1 MADTAHAASLIEPI
15 VLLATAV
22 VAVPIAKRL
31 GLGSVLGYIAAGIAI
46 GPSALGLFAEPGRVT
61 GIAELGIVLLLFI
74 IGLELN
80 LGRLWSLR
88 RDILGL
94 GTAQIVVSGALI
106 ALYPLLVDGRSVQ
119 ASIVAGLGLA
129 LSSTAI
135 VMQMLQERGEVESP
149 HGRTAFSVLLMQDL
163 AIVPLIA
170 LVAFLSPLPSADDTP
185 VWLAIL
191 QMVAAVGAV
200 IVAGRFLLTP
210 FFSLLARVGA
220 PEIMTPAALLV
231 VLGAAGLMQLVGLSM
246 AAGAFLAGVLLA
258 ESSYRHELE
267 ADIEPFRGLLLGLF
281 FLSVGMSVDL
291 AIVRD
296 NWFAL
301 LVAAIALTVIKTAVV
316 FGLARLFGHD
326 HGTAVRAGLLLAQGG
341 EFGFVLYSAAAAAQ
355 VMQPDHASLL
365 VALVTLSM
373 IFTPAV
379 ARLAPILAPTPT
391 RPEPEEDFSDARG
404 SVLLVGFGRV
414 GQIAAQV
421 LLRQGVRLTIIDS
434 KVEQIEAAARFGARV
449 HYGDG
454 TRLDVLRAAG
464 AGRVQLIAV
473 CTDGQDTTTR
483 IVEILQGSFP
493 QTPVVVRSFDR
504 RHSLQLRSRGVVEV
518 RETLESALLLGR
530 EALVGLGVPRS
541 VAGDAMEHVR
551 TRDMER
557 LQSQLRGDVATFQ
570 DRDKIRPEPL
580 EPTPLEPTPLAPTPL
595 EPTPAESPRA

>member
-1 MADTAHAASLIEPI
+1 MAETAHAAELLEPI

-22 VAVPIAKRL
+22 VAVPLAKRL

-80 LGRLWSLR
+80 LTRLWSLR

-94 GTAQIVVSGALI
+94 GSAQIVVTGALVM
-106 ALYPLLVDGRSVQ
+106 LYPLLVGGRSLE
-119 ASIVAGLGLA
+119 ASLVAGLGLA

-170 LVAFLSPLPSADDTP
+170 LVAFLSPMPSTDDTP
-185 VWLAIL
+185 AWLAVA
-191 QMVAAVGAV
+191 QMLGAVAAV
-200 IVAGRFLLTP
+200 ILAGRFLLSP
-210 FFSLLARVGA
+210 LFGLLARVGA
-220 PEIMTPAALLV
+220 PEIMTAAALLV

-291 AIVRD
+291 GVVRD
-296 NWFAL
+296 NWLSL
-301 LVAAIALTVIKTAVV
+301 LAAAVALTLTKTGVV
-316 FGLARLFGHD
+316 YGLSRLFGHA

-373 IFTPAV
+373 IFTPFI
-379 ARLAPILAPTPT
+379 ARLAPLLAPEPAA
-391 RPEPEEDFSDARG
+391 REPEEDYSDAHG
-404 SVLLVGFGRV
+404 SVLLVGFGRF
-414 GQIAAQV
+414 GQMAAQV
-421 LLRQGVRLTIIDS
+421 LMRQGVRLTTIDS
-434 KVEQIEAAARFGARV
+434 DVEQVEAAARFGARV

-464 AGRVQLIAV
+464 AGRVRLIAV
-473 CTDGQDTTTR
+473 CTDRQETTTR
-483 IVEILQGSFP
+483 IVEILREAFP
-493 QTPVVVRSFDR
+493 DTPVVARSFDR
-504 RHSLQLRSRGVVEV
+504 RHSLQLLSHGVVEV
-518 RETLESALLLGR
+518 RETLDSALLMGR
-530 EALVGLGVPRS
+530 QALVGLGVEDS
-541 VAGDAMEHVR
+541 VAEAAMQHVR
-551 TRDMER
+551 ARDRGLLEAQR
-557 LQSQLRGDVATFQ
+557 RGDSAGLV
-570 DRDKIRPEPL
+570 DRYRIRPEPL
-580 EPTPLEPTPLAPTPL
+580 EAPQATPPDRGRPVEQD
-595 EPTPAESPRA
+595 